1 MSANRTKLPD
11 SIENPKLRALYQA
24 AMDELDLIQA
34 EAALIYAV
42 NDSHGLPA
50 EDVVPEL
57 AKDLNVHRLEY
68 VNATLN
74 EASDPDNPEKKL
86 LTLRRDLIANAFR
99 LHRKKGTLGALKEVL
114 ARTGRPDIV
123 IVENP
128 PVGGE
133 PGAPY
138 TFAVEI
144 PTPAKKLET
153 QIIMGLI
160 AQYKRFVCQQITR
173 WLLLRQEFR
182 VAAGIR
188 WDREIVF
195 NKVLTEE

>member
-11 SIENPKLRALYQA
+11 SIENPKLRGIYQA
-24 AMDELDLIQA
+24 AMDELDLIKA

-42 NDSHGLPA
+42 NDTHGLPA
-50 EDVVPEL
+50 ENVVPEL

-68 VNATLN
+68 VNAALN
-74 EASDPDNPEKKL
+74 EPSDPDDPRKKL
-86 LTLRRDLIANAFR
+86 FTLRRDLIANSFG

-114 ARTGRPDIV
+114 ARSGRPDIA

-128 PVGGE
+128 PVGSE

-144 PTPAKKLET
+144 PAPADKLRT
-153 QIIMGLI
+153 QIILGLI

-173 WLLLRQEFR
+173 WLLPPQSFR
-182 VAAGIR
+182 IAAGIR

-195 NKVLTEE
+195 NKCLAGD